1 MLGFYIVLPFLLFA
15 LYRLFVVLYNYFKR
29 PFLPAGVPTQEAFV
43 SILIYAQNAEKGIG
57 NLLLGLSKQT
67 HPDFEVLIFNDQSTD
82 KTVDVISQFAAGDK
96 RFRLF
101 NGNDINNGWNR
112 RYYAFEKLSQIAKGQ
127 YIIFI
132 NSSLIVDV
140 QLIANAIANMQHKS
154 LSLLTVYP
162 KPYAQGFWNR
172 LQIATINWVWFSQ
185 TSIAKYLTQQGGEGL
200 ITQNPMIVAEA
211 ASYKTNKWFEK
222 FKDAVNPEVEVS
234 IQKNGEI
241 LLGDDSL
248 TFDVNEA
255 YSSTSQFIE
264 QFTAK
269 FFKGRNILIAY
280 SVAVGLGLILAILL
294 LPFPLVFLYLLAL
307 LYSQMLVAML
317 IQQSIILNLLT
328 MPIQYFVLV
337 KGLITAIKKRSSQK
351 RN

>member
-1 MLGFYIVLPFLLFA
+1 MLGFYIGLPFLLFA

-29 PFLPAGVPTQEAFV
+29 PFLPSGIPAEGTSV
-43 SILIYAQNAEKGIG
+43 SILIYAQNAEKGIE
-57 NLLLGLSKQT
+57 NLLLGLSKQS
-67 HPDFEVLIFNDQSTD
+67 HLDFEVLIFSDQSTD
-82 KTVDVISQFAAGDK
+82 KTVDIISQFAAGDK

-101 NGNDINNGWNR
+101 NGNDINNGWNHR
-112 RYYAFEKLSQIAKGQ
+112 CYAFEKLSQIAKGQ

-132 NSSLIVDV
+132 NSNLSVDV
-140 QLIANAIANMQHKS
+140 QLVANAIANMQHKS
-154 LSLLTVYP
+154 LSLLAVYP

-185 TSIAKYLTQQGGEGL
+185 ATIAKYLTQQGGEGVIL
-200 ITQNPMIVAEA
+200 KNPMIVAEA
-211 ASYKTNKWFEK
+211 ASYKTNKWFEQ
-222 FKDAVNPEVEVS
+222 FKDTENPELEIS
-234 IQKNGEI
+234 TQKGGEI

-248 TFDVNEA
+248 TFDVNDA
-255 YSSTSQFIE
+255 YSSTSQYLEHFIM
-264 QFTAK
+264 K
-269 FFKGRNILIAY
+269 SFKNRNSLIAY

-317 IQQSIILNLLT
+317 IQQSIILNLLA

-337 KGLITAIKKRSSQK
+337 KGLITAIKKSGK
-351 RN
+351 

>member
-29 PFLPAGVPTQEAFV
+29 PFLPAGIPTQGTFI

-67 HPDFEVLIFNDQSTD
+67 HTDFEVLIFNDQSTD

-112 RYYAFEKLSQIAKGQ
+112 KCYAFEKLSQIARGQ
-127 YIIFI
+127 YIVFI
-132 NSSLIVDV
+132 DSGLIVDV

-154 LSLLTVYP
+154 LSLLTIYP
-162 KPYAQGFWNR
+162 KPYAEGFWNR
-172 LQIATINWVWFSQ
+172 LQISTINWVWFSQ
-185 TSIAKYLTQQGGEGL
+185 TSIAKYLTQQGGEGV
-200 ITQNPMIVAEA
+200 ITQNPMIVADA
-211 ASYKTNKWFEK
+211 ASYKANKWYEK
-222 FKDAVNPEVEVS
+222 FKDAVNPEVEIS
-234 IQKNGEI
+234 KQKSGEI

-248 TFDVNEA
+248 TFDVSEA
-255 YSSTSQFIE
+255 YSSTSQYLEHFIE
-264 QFTAK
+264 K
-269 FFKGRNILIAY
+269 SFKNRNTLIAY

-294 LPFPLVFLYLLAL
+294 LPFPLVFLYLIAL
-307 LYSQMLVAML
+307 IYSQMLVATL

-328 MPIQYFVLV
+328 MPIQYFVLI
-337 KGLITAIKKRSSQK
+337 KGLFTAIKKSDK
-351 RN
+351 

>member
-29 PFLPAGVPTQEAFV
+29 PFLPTGIPIQGTFV
-43 SILIYAQNAEKGIG
+43 SVLIYAQNAEKGIG
-57 NLLLGLSKQT
+57 NLLLSLSKQS

-112 RYYAFEKLSQIAKGQ
+112 KCYAFEKLSQISRGQ
-127 YIIFI
+127 YVIFI
-132 NSSLIVDV
+132 DSSLIVDV
-140 QLIANAIANMQHKS
+140 QLVANAVANLQRKS

-162 KPYAQGFWNR
+162 KPYAQGYWNR
-172 LQIATINWVWFSQ
+172 LQIATINWMWFSQ
-185 TSIAKYLTQQGGEGL
+185 TSIVKYLTQRGGEGV
-200 ITQNPMIVAEA
+200 ITMSPMIIAEA
-211 ASYKTNKWFEK
+211 TSYKTNKWFEK
-222 FKDAVNPEVEVS
+222 FKDVNSPEFEIS
-234 IQKNGEI
+234 TQNGGEI

-248 TFDVNEA
+248 TFDVREIF
-255 YSSTSQFIE
+255 SSTSQYLEFFIE
-264 QFTAK
+264 K
-269 FFKGRNILIAY
+269 SFKNRNSLIAY
-280 SVAVGLGLILAILL
+280 FVAVGLGLILAIFL

-307 LYSQMLVAML
+307 IYSQMLVAML

-337 KGLITAIKKRSSQK
+337 KGLITAIKKSGK
-351 RN
+351 PAL

>member
-15 LYRLFVVLYNYFKR
+15 LYRSFVVLYNYFKR
-29 PFLPAGVPTQEAFV
+29 PFLPSGIPTEGTSASV
-43 SILIYAQNAEKGIG
+43 LIYAQNAEKSIG

-67 HPDFEVLIFNDQSTD
+67 HQDFEVLIFNDQSTD

-112 RYYAFEKLSQIAKGQ
+112 KCYAYEKLSQIAKGQ

-132 NSSLIVDV
+132 ESSLIVDV

-154 LSLLTVYP
+154 LSLLTIYP

-185 TSIAKYLTQQGGEGL
+185 TSIVKHLTQLGGEGV
-200 ITQNPMIVAEA
+200 IVKKPMIVAEA
-211 ASYKTNKWFEK
+211 SSYKTNKWFEK
-222 FKDAVNPEVEVS
+222 FKDVENPQVEIS
-234 IQKNGEI
+234 KQKSGEI

-248 TFDVNEA
+248 TFDICEA
-255 YSSTSQFIE
+255 YSSSSQYLEQFIE
-264 QFTAK
+264 K
-269 FFKGRNILIAY
+269 SFKNRNTLIAY
-280 SVAVGLGLILAILL
+280 SVVVGLGLILAILL
-294 LPFPLVFLYLLAL
+294 MPFPLVFLYLLAMI
-307 LYSQMLVAML
+307 YMQMLIAML
-317 IQQSIILNLLT
+317 TQRSIILSLLV

-337 KGLITAIKKRSSQK
+337 KGLVTAIKKSGK
-351 RN
+351 TAL